1 MIQRKSKDALL
12 RVASQFP
19 VVGITGPR
27 QSGKTTLVQTI
38 FPDKRYITFDD
49 DNMRE
54 LAKSNPKDFV
64 DAFPNGVIIDEAQKV
79 PEIFNAL
86 KIKVDS
92 EKSEPGKYILTGS
105 SQFKLKKNMTDSL
118 SGRAFFLELLPFSL
132 DELSNGGIDVG
143 NPYDLIFKGLYPP
156 LYDDEKHF
164 IPDDW
169 YEAYL
174 DTYIARDVEEYI
186 NPSNIS
192 TFKKFIQICAIHSGQ
207 MLSMDSIA
215 RGVGVSAP
223 TIKSWLSILEQSYII
238 HLLEPD
244 SNNLGKT
251 LVKSPKL
258 YFVDTGLLC
267 YLLRI
272 NSKED
277 LLLNEMKGAVVE
289 TFAVSEMLKNRTNI
303 GKKGNLTYFR
313 DRGGFEVDTIADW
326 DHTFAIEIKSTTQTD
341 TKASRN
347 IKKYLDLKADKQT
360 KGAIFY
366 LGDNTIKINDIDY
379 VGFKDWGKF
388 SSKY

>member
-1 MIQRKSKDALL
+1 MILRKSKDALL

-27 QSGKTTLVQTI
+27 QSGKTTLVQSV

-49 DNMRE
+49 DNMRG
-54 LAKSNPKDFV
+54 LAKSNPKDFL
-64 DAFPNGVIIDEAQKV
+64 DAFPDGLIIDEAQKV

-86 KIKVDS
+86 KIKIDT
-92 EKSEPGKYILTGS
+92 EKSKPGKYILTGS
-105 SQFKLKKNMTDSL
+105 SQFKLKKNMADSL
-118 SGRAFFLELLPFSL
+118 SGRAFFLELLPFCI
-132 DELSNGGIDVG
+132 DELMEEGNRID
-143 NPYDLIFKGLYPP
+143 NPYELIFKGQYPP
-156 LYDDEKHF
+156 LHDKEKQF
-164 IPDDW
+164 IPEDW
-169 YEAYL
+169 FEAYI

-192 TFKKFIQICAIHSGQ
+192 TFKKFIQVCAIHSGQ

-244 SNNLGKT
+244 SKNLGKA

-272 NSKED
+272 NSKEE
-277 LLLNEMKGAVVE
+277 LLLHQMKGAIVE
-289 TFAVSEMLKNRTNI
+289 TFAVAEMLKNRTNI
-303 GKKGNLTYFR
+303 GKKGNLTYYR
-313 DRGGFEVDTIADW
+313 DLNGFEVDTIADW
-326 DHTFAIEIKSTTQTD
+326 KHTFAIEIKSTTQAD
-341 TKASRN
+341 NKATRN
-347 IKKYLDLKADKQT
+347 LKKYLELKADKQT
-360 KGAIFY
+360 KAAIFY
-366 LGDNTIKINDIDY
+366 LSDNTIKIDDIAY
-379 VGFKDWGKF
+379 VSFKDWGKF
-388 SSKY
+388 SSE